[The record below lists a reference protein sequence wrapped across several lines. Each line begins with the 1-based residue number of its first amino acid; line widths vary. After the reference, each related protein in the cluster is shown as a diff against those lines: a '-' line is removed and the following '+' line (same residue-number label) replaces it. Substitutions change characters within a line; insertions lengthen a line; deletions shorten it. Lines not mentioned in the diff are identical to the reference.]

1 MKAINRFK
9 KITAALALI
18 AAVGLG
24 QSYAQTAP
32 KKMEKEAKKSEQK
45 AKEINGTVKSW
56 DQLLQSL

>member
-32 KKMEKEAKKSEQK
+32 KKMEK
-45 AKEINGTVKSW
+45 
-56 DQLLQSL
+56 

>member
-1 MKAINRFK
+1 MRAINRFK

-32 KKMEKEAKKSEQK
+32 KKNGKRSQK
-45 AKEINGTVKSW
+45 V
-56 DQLLQSL
+56 